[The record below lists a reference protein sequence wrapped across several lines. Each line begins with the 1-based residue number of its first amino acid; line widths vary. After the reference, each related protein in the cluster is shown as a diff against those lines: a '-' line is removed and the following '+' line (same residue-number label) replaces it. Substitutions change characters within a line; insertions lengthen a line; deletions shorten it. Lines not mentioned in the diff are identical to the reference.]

1 MRWNDCLSHAC
12 KQSHAKHIN
21 IIKTFIMILLISVI
35 SVNILTVTVY
45 GDDASVY
52 FGSNWYTEDE
62 GEEFYIGVYV
72 GTSQGAGDYQVILSY
87 DTEHLEYMFGATSY
101 DAATGTLVITG
112 TGTFGD
118 TKNRTYLQFKAKK
131 AGDAY
136 VRVESAVINLPSVD
150 GTPSA
155 GTYNVVSLG
164 NAPVYVEG
172 EKKEEDETVVEEEE
186 EETTEEDIEESEV
199 EEEDETDILLTEDEP
214 VVSENEVIAD
224 TTDEESVP
232 EETVSQPSVAEYAI
246 TDEDSLSENEVS
258 SNSPLGHDVT
268 PFYFNI
274 YFIILG
280 VIALIVLIVN
290 LFASS
295 VRKKNERK
303 LKRLAEEY
311 EPDVYTVDREW
322 VDYDEEMENTSLNL
336 LDFDSLSEFSKEYAG
351 QLEKEKWENIGI
363 EKPVISIQ
371 DVTMEFHISSYNP
384 SGLKDYLIQLIKR
397 KITYRKLYALY
408 HVSFDVYPGEI
419 VGIIG
424 TNGSGKSTLLKIVS
438 GALKPTEGKV
448 EVNHRK
454 VQLLT
459 LGTGFDME
467 LTAKENVY
475 LNGSIIGYPKKFI
488 DRHYNEIVK
497 FAELEDFME
506 EKVKNFSSGMVSR
519 LGFAIATAGR
529 AAEILI
535 LDEVLSV
542 GDEFFRKK
550 SLKRIKEM
558 IHGGSTVLLVSH
570 SMPTIIDNCTKCV
583 WIEKGELKMMGDPKL
598 VCDAYKKYGAEK

>member
-1 MRWNDCLSHAC
+1 
-12 KQSHAKHIN
+12 
-21 IIKTFIMILLISVI
+21 MILLTAVV
-35 SVNILTVTVY
+35 SVNILTVITY

-101 DAATGTLVITG
+101 DAATGTLTIVG
-112 TGTFGD
+112 TGSLGD
-118 TKNRTYLQFKAKK
+118 TKNRTYIQFKAKK
-131 AGDAY
+131 AGEAY
-136 VRVESAVINLPSVD
+136 VRVDAAVINLPSVD
-150 GTPSA
+150 GAPSA
-155 GTYNVVSLG
+155 GTYNVVSLA
-164 NAPVYVEG
+164 NAPVYIEG
-172 EKKEEDETVVEEEE
+172 ETEEEDETVVEEETEDSE
-186 EETTEEDIEESEV
+186 EETAEEV
-199 EEEDETDILLTEDEP
+199 EGEPEGESDEVVTVDEP
-214 VVSENEVIAD
+214 IVSENEVITETIPA
-224 TTDEESVP
+224 EEVP
-232 EETVSQPSVAEYAI
+232 EETVSPPNV
-246 TDEDSLSENEVS
+246 SENVVTNNNQVS
-258 SNSPLGHDVT
+258 ENTVSTNSLLGHEVT
-268 PFYFNI
+268 PFYFNV

-280 VIALIVLIVN
+280 VIAMIVLIVN

-295 VRKKNERK
+295 ARKKHERK
-303 LKRLAEEY
+303 MKRLAEEY
-311 EPDVYTVDREW
+311 EHNVYTVDRAW
-322 VDYDEEMENTSLNL
+322 VDYDSEMENTSLNL
-336 LDFDSLSEFSKEYAG
+336 LDFDSLSEFAKEYAG

-363 EKPVISIQ
+363 EEPVISIQ

-384 SGLKDYLIQLIKR
+384 SGLKDYLIQLLKR

-408 HVSFDVYPGEI
+408 HVSFDVYPGEV

-467 LTAKENVY
+467 LTARENVY
-475 LNGSIIGYPKKFI
+475 LNGSIIGYPKRFI